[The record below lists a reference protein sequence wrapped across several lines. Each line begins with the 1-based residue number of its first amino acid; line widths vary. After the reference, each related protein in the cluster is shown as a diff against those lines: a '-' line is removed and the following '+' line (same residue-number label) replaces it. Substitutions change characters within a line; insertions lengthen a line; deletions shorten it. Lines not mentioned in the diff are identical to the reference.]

1 MERCKLAM
9 PDRMFG
15 LDRSKL
21 VIVDCM
27 FAIIR
32 ICDVN
37 LKFSLTAS
45 AGLGIVWP
53 DSLRYDKLDF

>member
-1 MERCKLAM
+1 M
-9 PDRMFG
+9 
-15 LDRSKL
+15 DRSKL

-37 LKFSLTAS
+37 LKFFLMGSV
-45 AGLGIVWP
+45 GLGIVWP
-53 DSLRYDKLDF
+53 DSLRYDRLDFYGRDNRIY